1 MWRATAA
8 LLLAAATAAD
18 CPPPETVA
26 AMVDAALSRPTGI
39 GPQQCSE
46 PVSLP
51 FLAATYGFALVAG
64 DAVAS
69 PRGVAV
75 AVRACA
81 LAADRPP
88 APAACGGVGLAATV
102 SSATGQQKGDST

>member
-51 FLAATYGFALVAG
+51 FLAATYGFALVVG

-69 PRGVAV
+69 PRGVA
-75 AVRACA
+75 
-81 LAADRPP
+81 
-88 APAACGGVGLAATV
+88 
-102 SSATGQQKGDST
+102 DSGNRNDCSTSPYNQNDLWKSLKP